1 MTTVD
6 ANAAR
11 IFEDARRM
19 RDAALERME
28 AGDVRDAAEKAWC
41 ATLRATEALV
51 LARTGQAPDTSTT
64 AGRRLRALT
73 VEAPSLEGLALRY
86 HYRQVTLHGE
96 CFYHD
101 YCQPVVV
108 ERLIGETA
116 DFVGEAERLAQS
128 PPRT

>member
-1 MTTVD
+1 MTTIE

-11 IFEDARRM
+11 IFADARLM
-19 RDAALERME
+19 SDAALERMA

-41 ATLRATEALV
+41 ATVRATEALV
-51 LARTGQAPDTSTT
+51 LARTGQEPETSTA
-64 AGRRLRALT
+64 AGRRLRAL
-73 VEAPSLEGLALRY
+73 VEEDRSLEGLALRY

-108 ERLIGETA
+108 ERLIGETS
-116 DFVGEAERLAQS
+116 DYIRDAERLAQG
-128 PPRT
+128 